1 MRDKEVWFNLRFLII
16 VESLA
21 FSSVCISRMIGVVIE
36 WWWLLLWSI
45 DRCVV
50 DIRTEEKFANWTEL
64 IDSVDE
70 VEGNKDIWINA
81 WCPASESEWIWIK
94 KKGNFFT

>member
-1 MRDKEVWFNLRFLII
+1 MVDLQFLII

-36 WWWLLLWSI
+36 WWLLLWSI

-81 WCPASESEWIWIK
+81 WCPASRRELIWIIK
-94 KKGNFFT
+94 KRKRNFFT

>member
-1 MRDKEVWFNLRFLII
+1 
-16 VESLA
+16 
-21 FSSVCISRMIGVVIE
+21 
-36 WWWLLLWSI
+36 
-45 DRCVV
+45 VV

-81 WCPASESEWIWIK
+81 WCPASRRELIWIIK
-94 KKGNFFT
+94 KRKRNFFT